1 PRRRGMV
8 WALLGREGDRRARQR
23 HRLHDRGL
31 LGGAAPVP
39 DRLRGHL
46 RAVPHARRRGA
57 RPPPS
62 EARMMLQGW
71 TLTWIIFFP
80 LVAAGLIAVMPAR
93 AERAIRIWATVVALD
108 EAGFALPLWWQVVPG
123 RPGWQLAEERAWIPA
138 IGASYRLGVDGIS
151 AMLVLLT
158 VV

>member
-1 PRRRGMV
+1 RAQQVVDRRALRRGGRPSGPRRRGMAV
-8 WALLGREGDRRARQR
+8 ALLGREGDRRARQR

-57 RPPPS
+57 CPPPS

-93 AERAIRIWATVVALD
+93 AERAIRIWATV
-108 EAGFALPLWWQVVPG
+108 
-123 RPGWQLAEERAWIPA
+123 
-138 IGASYRLGVDGIS
+138 
-151 AMLVLLT
+151 
-158 VV
+158 